1 MINLDTAGDGLTH
14 VADSLPVHV
23 PLARTSDRS
32 CRSRISR
39 VRVNPHKPE
48 QVDFE
53 TVPEV
58 VKGIIL
64 LSERCWYFISFKY
77 TVRRVILKLSY
88 ISLGSPGN
96 LHA

>member
-1 MINLDTAGDGLTH
+1 MINLDAAGDGLTH

-32 CRSRISR
+32 CRSRMSR

-48 QVDFE
+48 QVDIE

-64 LSERCWYFISFKY
+64 LSEKFWYFISFNFKY
-77 TVRRVILKLSY
+77 TRT
-88 ISLGSPGN
+88 
-96 LHA
+96 